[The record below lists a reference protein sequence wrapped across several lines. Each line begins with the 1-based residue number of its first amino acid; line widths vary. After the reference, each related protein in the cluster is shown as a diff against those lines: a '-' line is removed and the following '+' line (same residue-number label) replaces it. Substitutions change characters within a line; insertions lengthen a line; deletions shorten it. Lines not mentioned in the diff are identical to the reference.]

1 MDQKNSKIVLF
12 MTMLFCLEFVQA
24 RPDGPDLPTAE
35 ERAEEYAV
43 ELSQVLGM
51 GSCTTQRFSELTQA
65 MVQCGKQNEAKL
77 QTGGP
82 APASNTMCTV
92 LGTMLQCM
100 DPLGECYTIQEFN
113 TVRVKTVLAQIVPG
127 ATLQVSAELFK
138 DKEIAAKFENCQ
150 QYKDLAGKG
159 SIAGI
164 NMGIIIALFIIVAYF
179 GI

>member
-1 MDQKNSKIVLF
+1 MDQKNSKMVLF

-24 RPDGPDLPTAE
+24 RPDGPDLPTE
-35 ERAEEYAV
+35 EEYAV
-43 ELSQVLGM
+43 VVLSQVFGM

-113 TVRVKTVLAQIVPG
+113 TVRVKTVLADIVPG

-138 DKEIAAKFENCQ
+138 DKVIAAKFENCQ

-164 NMGIIIALFIIVAYF
+164 NKGIMIALFIIVAYF

>member
-24 RPDGPDLPTAE
+24 RPDGPDLQT
-35 ERAEEYAV
+35 AEEYAV

-65 MVQCGKQNEAKL
+65 MGQCAKQNQAKL
-77 QTGGP
+77 QIGGP

-92 LGTMLQCM
+92 LGTVLQCM

-113 TVRVKTVLAQIVPG
+113 TVRVKTVLAEIIPG

>member
-24 RPDGPDLPTAE
+24 RPDGPDLQT
-35 ERAEEYAV
+35 AEEYAV

-65 MVQCGKQNEAKL
+65 MGQCAKQNQAKL
-77 QTGGP
+77 ETGDC
-82 APASNTMCTV
+82 SWCNTMCTV

>member
-12 MTMLFCLEFVQA
+12 MALLFCLEFVQA

-35 ERAEEYAV
+35 EYAV
-43 ELSQVLGM
+43 VVLSQVFGM

-65 MVQCGKQNEAKL
+65 IVQCRKQNEAKL

-92 LGTMLQCM
+92 LGTILQCM
-100 DPLGECYTIQEFN
+100 DPLGECYTIPEFN
-113 TVRVKTVLAQIVPG
+113 TVRVKTVLAEIIPG
-127 ATLQVSAELFK
+127 ATLQISAELFK

-164 NMGIIIALFIIVAYF
+164 NMGILITLFTIVAFF